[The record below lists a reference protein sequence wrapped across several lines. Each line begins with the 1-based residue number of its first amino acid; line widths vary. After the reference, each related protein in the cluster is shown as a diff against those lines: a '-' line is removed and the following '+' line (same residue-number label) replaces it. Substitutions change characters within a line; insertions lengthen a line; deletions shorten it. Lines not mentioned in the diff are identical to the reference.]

1 MHGGRFGRYTRLMS
15 NLRRW
20 VPSIVCLLALWLGV
34 ITVVRVISS
43 GKPSAAS
50 TIALLDS
57 WPVDRANTIAR
68 RGWID
73 LFASRL
79 SALDLDSRH
88 VVLMEPS
95 LRSAFLAMSPEDQAY
110 FLTATEQAGM
120 PHFIEGTK
128 RWNRGRYE
136 RLFQPALL
144 DLEQLNEGSRKR
156 LIELLIDPEK
166 WNDGGG
172 GIETTFKEA
181 TAPLTQFD
189 SRPLIER
196 VRKHSEFGR

>member
-1 MHGGRFGRYTRLMS
+1 MS
-15 NLRRW
+15 NFRKW

-43 GKPSAAS
+43 GKPSAAG

-57 WPVDRANTIAR
+57 WPVDRANTITAR
-68 RGWID
+68 REWID

-79 SALDLDSRH
+79 AALDLDSRH
-88 VVLMEPS
+88 VVLMEPR
-95 LRSAFLAMSPEDQAY
+95 LRSAFLALSPEDQAY
-110 FLTATEQAGM
+110 FLTATKQAGM
-120 PHFIEGTK
+120 QRFIEGTK

-144 DLEQLNEGSRKR
+144 DLEQLKEGSRKR

-166 WNDGGG
+166 WNEGGG
-172 GIETTFKEA
+172 GIETTFKA
-181 TAPLTQFD
+181 PAAPLTRFD